1 MRRALTRFWTGVLF
15 ASLLALCTLTPR
27 AQVLP
32 DTLIWEPVGEIE
44 QADWLA
50 FDADT
55 LYTGIRSISGGSQQ
69 RGILT
74 INPDTEEWAV
84 VERWDWYSILD
95 DICICPPRALFTHR
109 GQGLW
114 LYPEW
119 DGGSTLVNGSASTL
133 PVETPS
139 GALLI
144 GVRKRPFVAA
154 RSTDGGLTWTDHGSP
169 DIPTGLTPIDLVV
182 LPPTPSLHEG
192 RIVAAGFG
200 GLATSDDDGRTWTPT
215 AFYAGGPAFSGWA
228 AARIEPGPYDGGHG
242 GSVLAIVEGNGGGS
256 GVFRSADGVEWEG
269 VSAFP
274 GVSRYES
281 RLLAAPDGAVYL
293 YETRRPSGTYYRGK
307 TLGPTTD
314 AGETWQAVGPVWEA
328 WSTLPSEIELGPDG
342 RLWASALGRA
352 DYTNERLGGVF
363 GRWTRW
369 SPSQES
375 PRRQRPLA

>member
-1 MRRALTRFWTGVLF
+1 M
-15 ASLLALCTLTPR
+15 
-27 AQVLP
+27 LP

-84 VERWDWYSILD
+84 VEKLAGTGIPFWMNLSSAPPERSSLTEAKGSGSILVGWGR
-95 DICICPPRALFTHR
+95 PP
-109 GQGLW
+109 
-114 LYPEW
+114 
-119 DGGSTLVNGSASTL
+119 LVNGSASTL

-144 GVRKRPFVAA
+144 NQQGPFVAA

-242 GSVLAIVEGNGGGS
+242 GSVLAIVSDATRAGYHAWVSDDGGETWSERQTLWDAPDGGVGGS
-256 GVFRSADGVEWEG
+256 GLFVPWRRWAFR
-269 VSAFP
+269 
-274 GVSRYES
+274 
-281 RLLAAPDGAVYL
+281 
-293 YETRRPSGTYYRGK
+293 
-307 TLGPTTD
+307 
-314 AGETWQAVGPVWEA
+314 
-328 WSTLPSEIELGPDG
+328 
-342 RLWASALGRA
+342 RA
-352 DYTNERLGGVF
+352 
-363 GRWTRW
+363 RWR
-369 SPSQES
+369 
-375 PRRQRPLA
+375 